1 VVGSTLILFQEAE
14 GSCWSIPQKQWRGGG
29 EWRGMSIERF
39 LYISIEW
46 RRFLFHDYT
55 SSSELL
61 ECNLLKF
68 I

>member
-1 VVGSTLILFQEAE
+1 
-14 GSCWSIPQKQWRGGG
+14 
-29 EWRGMSIERF
+29 MSIERF

-61 ECNLLKF
+61 ECNLFKF
-68 I
+68 NKKKSIIAHFYIICQ